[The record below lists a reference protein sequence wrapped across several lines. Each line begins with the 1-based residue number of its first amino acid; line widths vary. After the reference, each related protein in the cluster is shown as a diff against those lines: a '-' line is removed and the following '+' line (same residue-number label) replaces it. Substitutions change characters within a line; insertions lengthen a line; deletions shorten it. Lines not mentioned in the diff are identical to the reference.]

1 MFIVWF
7 LWYCVGCEVKCFGN
21 VFLNILVFDL
31 FVVFVFYLYFCVCI
45 DVCNFF
51 CGWNVIGIFILLV
64 MFFVIWN
71 EICYFVIGVFVW
83 KILRDFVKGSKWE
96 MSFFFVIE
104 RFIFIIKIL
113 FVILFIKMNIIL
125 VEMKRFL
132 DSWN

>member
-1 MFIVWF
+1 MIFVVLCWVWGEMFW
-7 LWYCVGCEVKCFGN
+7 KCFFKYFSFWFICG
-21 VFLNILVFDL
+21 
-31 FVVFVFYLYFCVCI
+31 FCVLFIFLCMYW
-45 DVCNFF
+45 CLFNFF